1 MEVCPE
7 ETIKTNCP
15 HARQM
20 PISKVHSLIPILL
33 LLACGYTQ
41 AVRASDAAPPAWVME
56 PPTDTPDKMWG
67 AGEGSDPDLAKRSAL
82 KDMAARLR
90 VAISGQVESRVTE
103 SRGSVDRFART
114 RLTEDV
120 QRTEFKNYRLE
131 KSAHS
136 GQSFY
141 ALVSV
146 DRRLFIAEAEQR
158 LAAAE
163 KEIARRLSGGAD
175 GNSIEK
181 FIALQKALPWIEK
194 AVDSSQ
200 LLSAAD
206 PGFDTSRLIKHE
218 AELSTA
224 RAAAGELTFDI
235 RARSDSSD
243 VANILRTFL
252 NESGMRTGGGGT
264 TLLVDT
270 ATVQD
275 TIYGAHAVQLRINL
289 RVLDSQK
296 RNLAS
301 KEFISHGSSMTSRPM
316 ARQAALKKLG
326 EQLRES
332 GPFAALGF
340 SRED

>member
-1 MEVCPE
+1 
-7 ETIKTNCP
+7 
-15 HARQM
+15 
-20 PISKVHSLIPILL
+20 
-33 LLACGYTQ
+33 
-41 AVRASDAAPPAWVME
+41 
-56 PPTDTPDKMWG
+56 
-67 AGEGSDPDLAKRSAL
+67 
-82 KDMAARLR
+82 MAARLR
-90 VAISGQVESRVTE
+90 VSISGQVESRVTE

-114 RLTEDV
+114 RLIEDV

-131 KSAHS
+131 KSAHA

-146 DRRLFIAEAEQR
+146 NRRVFIAEAEQR

-163 KEIARRLSGGAD
+163 TEIAKRLSGSAD
-175 GNSIEK
+175 GNAIEK

-206 PGFDTSRLIKHE
+206 SGFDTNRLVKHE
-218 AELSTA
+218 AELSNAKT
-224 RAAAGELTFDI
+224 AAGELIFDI
-235 RARSDSSD
+235 QAKSDSRD

-270 ATVQD
+270 AAMQD

-289 RVLDSQK
+289 SVLDAQK

-301 KEFISHGSSMTSRPM
+301 KEFIAHGSSMTNHPM

-326 EQLRES
+326 EQLREA
-332 GPFAALGF
+332 GPLAALGF
-340 SRED
+340 NREE